1 MSGFGNDNN
10 NENQD
15 FGALNMGPDSMF
27 SNIPENMPADSMS
40 MFSNVEQNSPQ
51 ENAPNPLGGMEK
63 PLPHTP
69 PNMQPNI
76 KINAQTPN
84 PQTPNMQPN
93 IGAQA
98 PRAGQ
103 TQEPQSVAQQ
113 KPQAP
118 NVPHVSQPKAPAPH
132 HAQPKTETKDEL
144 DDEVITVKPIRFAS
158 FENEVS
164 AVGTPRK
171 NLDIMQDVK
180 AKITV
185 ELGRCKMKVKKVLD
199 IQKGSI
205 IEINKVAGEQVE
217 LFVCGKLVAHGEVI
231 VIEDKFGLR
240 ITSIIEDKSL

>member
-1 MSGFGNDNN
+1 MTGFGNENN

-15 FGALNMGPDSMF
+15 FGALNMGSDSMF
-27 SNIPENMPADSMS
+27 SGAPENINESAQDLS
-40 MFSNVEQNSPQ
+40 MFSANTPNMPQ
-51 ENAPNPLGGMEK
+51 ENINNPAPKPAQNPASNPANAK
-63 PLPHTP
+63 APQAQAPQRPQT
-69 PNMQPNI
+69 QYA
-76 KINAQTPN
+76 AQTP
-84 PQTPNMQPN
+84 PTP
-93 IGAQA
+93 
-98 PRAGQ
+98 
-103 TQEPQSVAQQ
+103 
-113 KPQAP
+113 
-118 NVPHVSQPKAPAPH
+118 
-132 HAQPKTETKDEL
+132 QPKTSAPQAKAEPKEEF

-240 ITSIIEDKSL
+240 ITSIIEDKTL

>member
-1 MSGFGNDNN
+1 MTGFGNENN
-10 NENQD
+10 NENQNFD
-15 FGALNMGPDSMF
+15 ALNMGQESMF
-27 SNIPENMPADSMS
+27 SSA
-40 MFSNVEQNSPQ
+40 PQ
-51 ENAPNPLGGMEK
+51 E
-63 PLPHTP
+63 
-69 PNMQPNI
+69 
-76 KINAQTPN
+76 AQTPDMDMFSVSAQN
-84 PQTPNMQPN
+84 MSEEKLGNAPQRREQTPP
-93 IGAQA
+93 
-98 PRAGQ
+98 
-103 TQEPQSVAQQ
+103 S
-113 KPQAP
+113 PQAP
-118 NVPHVSQPKAPAPH
+118 QQPQQPSQTPQSAFQQRAPQVPPRQQAPQAPQAKAEPK
-132 HAQPKTETKDEL
+132 EEL

>member
-1 MSGFGNDNN
+1 MSGFGNENN

-27 SNIPENMPADSMS
+27 SNAQENIGESAQDLS
-40 MFSNVEQNSPQ
+40 MFSGGTPNMPQ
-51 ENAPNPLGGMEK
+51 ENVHNPAPNPARA
-63 PLPHTP
+63 PQSQTP
-69 PNMQPNI
+69 PRPQTPYM
-76 KINAQTPN
+76 AQTP
-84 PQTPNMQPN
+84 PPP
-93 IGAQA
+93 
-98 PRAGQ
+98 
-103 TQEPQSVAQQ
+103 
-113 KPQAP
+113 
-118 NVPHVSQPKAPAPH
+118 QPKASAP
-132 HAQPKTETKDEL
+132 QTKTEPKEEF

-199 IQKGSI
+199 IQNGSI

>member
-27 SNIPENMPADSMS
+27 SAIPGS
-40 MFSNVEQNSPQ
+40 
-51 ENAPNPLGGMEK
+51 K
-63 PLPHTP
+63 
-69 PNMQPNI
+69 
-76 KINAQTPN
+76 N
-84 PQTPNMQPN
+84 PQTPNIPN
-93 IGAQA
+93 IQNQGLSSGQ
-98 PRAGQ
+98 PQVPPTPQ
-103 TQEPQSVAQQ
+103 TQGMPQQ
-113 KPQAP
+113 PQAP
-118 NVPHVSQPKAPAPH
+118 QQQRVPNMPQAPQAKAQTSQSKASSIPPMPPKAE
-132 HAQPKTETKDEL
+132 PKEEF

>member
-1 MSGFGNDNN
+1 MSGFGNENN

-15 FGALNMGPDSMF
+15 LGAFNMGSDSMF
-27 SNIPENMPADSMS
+27 SNTPEDMQINPS
-40 MFSNVEQNSPQ
+40 MFSEVEPAAFQ
-51 ENAPNPLGGMEK
+51 ENINSAPQSAPQSIPPRAQAPKQPQQAPQATPEQK
-63 PLPHTP
+63 PAP
-69 PNMQPNI
+69 M
-76 KINAQTPN
+76 
-84 PQTPNMQPN
+84 PQTPQV
-93 IGAQA
+93 
-98 PRAGQ
+98 Q
-103 TQEPQSVAQQ
+103 TKA
-113 KPQAP
+113 PQA
-118 NVPHVSQPKAPAPH
+118 KAE
-132 HAQPKTETKDEL
+132 QKDEL

>member
-1 MSGFGNDNN
+1 MSGFGNENN

-15 FGALNMGPDSMF
+15 LGAFNMGSDSMF
-27 SNIPENMPADSMS
+27 SNTPEDMQINPS
-40 MFSNVEQNSPQ
+40 MFSEVEPAAFQ
-51 ENAPNPLGGMEK
+51 ENINSAPQSAPQSI
-63 PLPHTP
+63 P
-69 PNMQPNI
+69 PR
-76 KINAQTPN
+76 
-84 PQTPNMQPN
+84 
-93 IGAQA
+93 AQA
-98 PRAGQ
+98 PKQ
-103 TQEPQSVAQQ
+103 PQQAPQVTPEQ
-113 KPQAP
+113 KPAPMPQAP
-118 NVPHVSQPKAPAPH
+118 QVQAKAPQAK
-132 HAQPKTETKDEL
+132 AEPKEEL

>member
-27 SNIPENMPADSMS
+27 SAMPEN
-40 MFSNVEQNSPQ
+40 
-51 ENAPNPLGGMEK
+51 K
-63 PLPHTP
+63 
-69 PNMQPNI
+69 
-76 KINAQTPN
+76 N
-84 PQTPNMQPN
+84 PQTPNIPNQGLSSGQP
-93 IGAQA
+93 QV
-98 PRAGQ
+98 PPTPQ
-103 TQEPQSVAQQ
+103 TQGMPQQ
-113 KPQAP
+113 PQAP
-118 NVPHVSQPKAPAPH
+118 QQQRVPNMPQAPQAKAQTPQGKASSIPPMPPKAE
-132 HAQPKTETKDEL
+132 PKEEF

-240 ITSIIEDKSL
+240 ITSIIEDKTL

>member
-15 FGALNMGPDSMF
+15 FGALNMGSDSMF
-27 SNIPENMPADSMS
+27 SGMPENMPNEEMS
-40 MFSNVEQNSPQ
+40 MFSDMGQNIPQ
-51 ENAPNPLGGMEK
+51 ENMPNFQSGAQPPKPDEK
-63 PLPHTP
+63 PIGAQPNIQIRTQGAQKPHTP
-69 PNMQPNI
+69 
-76 KINAQTPN
+76 
-84 PQTPNMQPN
+84 
-93 IGAQA
+93 QA
-98 PRAGQ
+98 
-103 TQEPQSVAQQ
+103 
-113 KPQAP
+113 PQAP
-118 NVPHVSQPKAPAPH
+118 QAPHAPHVPQPPQPKAQFSHAP
-132 HAQPKTETKDEL
+132 ETRAEAKDEL

>member
-1 MSGFGNDNN
+1 MSGFGNENN

-15 FGALNMGPDSMF
+15 LGAFDMGSDSMF
-27 SNIPENMPADSMS
+27 SNTPEDMQINPS
-40 MFSNVEQNSPQ
+40 MFSEVEPAAFQGNINSAPQ
-51 ENAPNPLGGMEK
+51 SAPQSI
-63 PLPHTP
+63 P
-69 PNMQPNI
+69 PR
-76 KINAQTPN
+76 
-84 PQTPNMQPN
+84 
-93 IGAQA
+93 AQA
-98 PRAGQ
+98 PKQ
-103 TQEPQSVAQQ
+103 PQQAPQVTPEQ
-113 KPQAP
+113 KPAP
-118 NVPHVSQPKAPAPH
+118 MPQTHQVQTKAPQAK
-132 HAQPKTETKDEL
+132 AEQKDEL

>member
-1 MSGFGNDNN
+1 MSGFGNENN

-15 FGALNMGPDSMF
+15 LGAFNMGSDSMF
-27 SNIPENMPADSMS
+27 SNTPEDMQINPS
-40 MFSNVEQNSPQ
+40 MFSEVEPAAFQ
-51 ENAPNPLGGMEK
+51 ENINSTPQSAPQSIPPRAQAPKQPQQAPQVTPEQK
-63 PLPHTP
+63 PAP
-69 PNMQPNI
+69 M
-76 KINAQTPN
+76 
-84 PQTPNMQPN
+84 PQTPQV
-93 IGAQA
+93 QA
-98 PRAGQ
+98 KA
-103 TQEPQSVAQQ
+103 
-113 KPQAP
+113 PQA
-118 NVPHVSQPKAPAPH
+118 KAE
-132 HAQPKTETKDEL
+132 QKDEL